1 TYPTI
6 STPSS
11 NDMAVARLN
20 SDGSL
25 DHGFGQVGRQTI
37 DFGGYE
43 FTSGVALQPDEKIVV
58 AGFSQRPGTSY
69 DFAVARL
76 FGDPDTSPPTAVSD
90 SVTTDEDTAI
100 SGNVLTNDSD
110 VDAGD

>member
-1 TYPTI
+1 
-6 STPSS
+6 
-11 NDMAVARLN
+11 
-20 SDGSL
+20 
-25 DHGFGQVGRQTI
+25 
-37 DFGGYE
+37 
-43 FTSGVALQPDEKIVV
+43 V

-110 VDAGD
+110 VDAGDVLAVVAVNGDTAAVAQTVATTHGMVTVQRDGSFTYTPGVGCEATSDSFSY